1 MSGFSTHRTGD
12 TVRWGKS
19 RHFRC
24 CTGDIDGMRV
34 PSSTMRTWLCLFLS
48 LMLLTGCAGGK
59 IQRKDSTQSPRSYAL
74 SSLAKSD
81 VDMISE
87 LTQREVLNGLKLLTL
102 KLYRRNPQEYRK
114 AGLDNPEAAAE
125 RIFRYVGKGPRSPLA
140 FVGWMDRLQLAFHEG
155 YAGDRVHV
163 LMEALTAMIL
173 AAYEYKTEFYLTDE
187 LDAQKLYNSARN
199 IEVAVWKLST
209 ARLAN
214 GQKMLLTNSM
224 EGEVQNLSFEREF
237 GKLIAQQDLL
247 ALIMEERSHRTIN
260 RIVHNVAAFVFLPI

>member
-1 MSGFSTHRTGD
+1 
-12 TVRWGKS
+12 
-19 RHFRC
+19 
-24 CTGDIDGMRV
+24 MRA
-34 PSSTMRTWLCLFLS
+34 CLYLLLS
-48 LMLLTGCAGGK
+48 LVLLAGCSGGH
-59 IQRKDSTQSPRSYAL
+59 IQRKDGSQSQRSYTL
-74 SSLAKSD
+74 SKLAKSD

-87 LTQREVLNGLKLLTL
+87 LTQREVLNGLKRLTL

-114 AGLDNPEAAAE
+114 AGLDSPEAAAE
-125 RIFRYVGKGPRSPLA
+125 RIFQHVGKGPESPLA
-140 FVGWMDRLQLAFHEG
+140 FVGWMDRLQLAFKED

-173 AAYEYKTEFYLTDE
+173 AAYEHKTEFYLTDA

-214 GQKMLLTNSM
+214 GQKMLLTNSL
-224 EGEVQNLSFEREF
+224 EGEAPNLSFEREF

-247 ALIMEERSHRTIN
+247 ALIMEERSHRAIN
-260 RIVHNVAAFVFLPI
+260 RILHNVAAFVLLPL

>member
-1 MSGFSTHRTGD
+1 LYTLRA
-12 TVRWGKS
+12 
-19 RHFRC
+19 C
-24 CTGDIDGMRV
+24 
-34 PSSTMRTWLCLFLS
+34 LCLILS
-48 LMLLTGCAGGK
+48 LILLVGCSGGH
-59 IQRKDSTQSPRSYAL
+59 IQRRDGSQSQRSYTL
-74 SSLAKSD
+74 SNLAKSD

-125 RIFRYVGKGPRSPLA
+125 RIFRHVDKGPQSPLA
-140 FVGWMDRLQLAFHEG
+140 FVDWMDRLQLAFQEG

-163 LMEALTAMIL
+163 LMEALTAMIM
-173 AAYEYKTEFYLTDE
+173 AAYEYKTEFYITDK
-187 LDAQKLYNSARN
+187 LNAQKLYNSARN

-237 GKLIAQQDLL
+237 GKLIAYQDLL

>member
-1 MSGFSTHRTGD
+1 MTPKPSAAGVGLALRGSMRDVDRVGD
-12 TVRWGKS
+12 FP
-19 RHFRC
+19 RHLQNL
-24 CTGDIDGMRV
+24 MRACL
-34 PSSTMRTWLCLFLS
+34 SLFL
-48 LMLLTGCAGGK
+48 MLVLLAGCSGGH
-59 IQRKDSTQSPRSYAL
+59 IQRRDGGQSQRSYTL
-74 SSLAKSD
+74 SNLAKSD

-87 LTQREVLNGLKLLTL
+87 LTQREVLRGLKLLTL

-114 AGLDNPEAAAE
+114 AGLDSPEVATA
-125 RIFRYVGKGPRSPLA
+125 RIFEHVDKGPHSPLA
-140 FVGWMDRLQLAFHEG
+140 FVGWMDRLQLAFQEG

-173 AAYEYKTEFYLTDE
+173 AAYDYKTEFYVTDE
-187 LDAQKLYNSARN
+187 LSAQKLYNSARN